1 MAWCRTALRRK
12 LLRQIWVVGTHELHE
27 SAVDAEDGKH
37 LDLCVGEERVA
48 LGDHQVGDTEDV
60 FTNARHLAN
69 GDRCVFTNCLSEGR
83 PTNTNK
89 QTQTNRYVYKRRW
102 EPAGVVNKHKQT

>member
-69 GDRCVFTNCLSEGR
+69 GVLQTVYQRAVR
-83 PTNTNK
+83 
-89 QTQTNRYVYKRRW
+89 QTQT
-102 EPAGVVNKHKQT
+102 NKHKQTGMFINGGGSRPGW